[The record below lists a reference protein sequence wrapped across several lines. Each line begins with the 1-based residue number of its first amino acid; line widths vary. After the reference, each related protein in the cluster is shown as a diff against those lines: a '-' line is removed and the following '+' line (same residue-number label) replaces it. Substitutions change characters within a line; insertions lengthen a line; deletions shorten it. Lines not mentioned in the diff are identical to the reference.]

1 MTDDSGPRLFYYEPP
16 RPSRLRGVEYGWL
29 VLSVPDLHD
38 DTTDRS
44 RGRRYIAPPPARIRQ
59 SAQPRKAAASLRL
72 QLAAKRA
79 IDIGGSLAALILLL
93 PVMLAVALAIRLDS
107 DGPVLFTQTR
117 WGKDSR
123 SFRVYKFRS
132 MRTALGDEKG
142 IAQTV
147 RNDPR
152 VTRVGALI
160 RKANIDELP
169 QLLNVLKGDMSL
181 VGPRCH
187 AIGMLA
193 AGIRYED
200 LVPDYHRRHAMRP
213 GMTGLAQMRGL
224 RGPTDRPGKARARIA
239 CDLHY
244 IDNFSIFLDLRIM
257 FGTLLAEFRGG
268 EGF

>member
-1 MTDDSGPRLFYYEPP
+1 M
-16 RPSRLRGVEYGWL
+16 
-29 VLSVPDLHD
+29 SVPDLHD
-38 DTTDRS
+38 DAADRS
-44 RGRRYIAPPPARIRQ
+44 SARRRGELPPTRIWQSIAPPKSCPGSTRL
-59 SAQPRKAAASLRL
+59 ASSGSHRV
-72 QLAAKRA
+72 QLGAKRA
-79 IDIGGSLAALILLL
+79 IDIGVSLSALILLL
-93 PVMLAVALAIRLDS
+93 PLMLVVALAIRIDS

-117 WGKDSR
+117 WGKDGCR
-123 SFRVYKFRS
+123 FRVYKFRS
-132 MRTALGDEKG
+132 MRTDLGDAKG

-147 RNDPR
+147 RDDPR
-152 VTRVGALI
+152 ITRVGALI

-187 AIGMLA
+187 AIDMLA
-193 AGIRYED
+193 AGIPYEN
-200 LVPDYHRRHAMRP
+200 LVADYHRRHSMRP

-239 CDLHY
+239 CDLYY
-244 IDNFSIFLDLRIM
+244 IDNFSILLDLRIM